1 MKRAKY
7 SGHAEIYRS
16 SDSAAARQRFSLE
29 TELRRA
35 IERDQL
41 TLAFQPLI
49 ALDSGRVAGFEALAR
64 WEHPERGTISP
75 VEFIPVAEESGLI
88 IPLGRWALRAALRA
102 LAEWD
107 RRNGTSL
114 PIYMTVNVSAVQF
127 QRDDVVS
134 AVQAALVESG
144 IAGARLKL
152 ELTES
157 CIVSDPEGI
166 TAVLRN
172 IHDLDVRI
180 AMDDFGTGY
189 SSLAYL
195 QRLPIDALKIDRS
208 FIMPMLKDRD
218 STAIV
223 RAVLSL
229 ATALGMTTTAE
240 GVETAELAESLVALG
255 CDIAQGYYFA
265 RPLPLDEAYAYMMSR
280 NASASS

>member
-1 MKRAKY
+1 
-7 SGHAEIYRS
+7 
-16 SDSAAARQRFSLE
+16 
-29 TELRRA
+29 
-35 IERDQL
+35 
-41 TLAFQPLI
+41 
-49 ALDSGRVAGFEALAR
+49 
-64 WEHPERGTISP
+64 
-75 VEFIPVAEESGLI
+75 
-88 IPLGRWALRAALRA
+88 
-102 LAEWD
+102 
-107 RRNGTSL
+107 
-114 PIYMTVNVSAVQF
+114 
-127 QRDDVVS
+127 
-134 AVQAALVESG
+134 
-144 IAGARLKL
+144 
-152 ELTES
+152 
-157 CIVSDPEGI
+157 
-166 TAVLRN
+166 
-172 IHDLDVRI
+172 
-180 AMDDFGTGY
+180 MDDFGTGY